1 MGSRACNREHNKSW
15 IGAVATAN
23 WPDLALRSEG
33 WELDLGRT
41 QRAKLRTW
49 SATDRLG
56 SSGTPEM
63 RGPMLDSKHPTF
75 GGQKCAPPNR
85 CLGAL
90 RNVAETG
97 PVIVRLSRRP
107 CRSGPASLLLTSQL
121 GVSGCGVRREL

>member
-1 MGSRACNREHNKSW
+1 MRYPQSVTDSPHIS
-15 IGAVATAN
+15 
-23 WPDLALRSEG
+23 
-33 WELDLGRT
+33 ELDVLSWTSRGHRSRS

-85 CLGAL
+85 CSGAPSPELL
-90 RNVAETG
+90 RSRNG
-97 PVIVRLSRRP
+97 PSKRSTIRLFARLKRDE
-107 CRSGPASLLLTSQL
+107 SLD
-121 GVSGCGVRREL
+121 